1 MKKSTHITF
10 TTVVGSLGTD
20 MDLSYRSKERITIGC
35 GSLDDG
41 KDYTYTVVND
51 ADVLDELIQREGI
64 TTTYVAPRQIYA
76 KHIWKANIECL
87 PPFEELRDYDF
98 DPIAVSPQQ
107 VALALSCW
115 IGTPSVFLLGYQL
128 EATRETPAL
137 QAFSRIYPKT
147 KFAYIRRPNPQ
158 KINLFRDHANV
169 VIDDTNTFREMIKD
183 VVKA

>member
-10 TTVVGSLGTD
+10 TTVVGSQGTD
-20 MDLSYRSKERITIGC
+20 MDLSYQSNERITIGC
-35 GSLDDG
+35 GSLTDG
-41 KDYTYTVVND
+41 MDYNYTVVTD
-51 ADVLDELIQREGI
+51 GDMLDELMAREGI

-98 DPIAVSPQQ
+98 DPTTVSAQQ

-128 EATRETPAL
+128 EPLKETPAL
-137 QAFSRIYPKT
+137 QAFSRIYPNT
-147 KFAYIRRPNPQ
+147 KFAYIRKPNPQ
-158 KINLFRDHANV
+158 KINLFRDHGNV
-169 VIDDTNTFREMIKD
+169 VIDDTLNFQRMIKD